1 VAGIV
6 LLPTTEELH
15 MTREDI
21 LNLVDDKHIFSVR
34 FLKKDGTERTMN
46 CMFGVQK
53 HVTGKGKKFDD
64 ADHNLITVYEFKS
77 KGYRSFKAD
86 SVIEIKANGEVY
98 E

>member
-1 VAGIV
+1 
-6 LLPTTEELH
+6 
-15 MTREDI
+15 MTRDEI
-21 LNLVDDKHIFSVR
+21 LNLVDDKHIFRVT
-34 FLKKDGTERTMN
+34 FLKKDGSERTMVGQ
-46 CMFGVQK
+46 FGTLKYVK
-53 HVTGKGKKFDD
+53 GVGKKFDD